1 MTQALLATQ
10 VLQELRRMI
19 TSGELPG
26 GTQVVQDALA
36 AQLGCSRV
44 PLREALKVLEGEG
57 HVTYHPNRGYFVTEL
72 SVTDLVEAYRI
83 RALLEAE
90 AITEAVGRLDDEA
103 LARVDAA
110 RLAVEVAAEGGDVA
124 RISAANRAF
133 HFALFEVCGMP
144 RLVRLIATL
153 WDATD
158 AYRSVYMSTPAN
170 LGHMTREHAEM
181 VVALRRRDAAAVIA
195 LQAEHRE
202 NSVAAVTKSLSP
214 R

>member
-1 MTQALLATQ
+1 VTQAPVTLQ

-36 AQLGCSRV
+36 TQLGVSRV

-57 HVTYHPNRGYFVTEL
+57 HVTYFPHRGYFVTEL
-72 SVTDLVEAYRI
+72 TVADLVEAYRL

-90 AITEAVGRLDDEA
+90 AITEAVARLDDE
-103 LARVDAA
+103 
-110 RLAVEVAAEGGDVA
+110 EVAHIDAMRAEVEAASVRGDVA
-124 RISAANRAF
+124 EINEANRMF
-133 HFALFEVCGMP
+133 HFALFELCAMP
-144 RLVRLIATL
+144 RLVRMIAQL

-158 AYRSVYMSTPAN
+158 AYRSVYMSSTSN
-170 LGHMTREHAEM
+170 LAHMAREHAAM
-181 VVALRRRDAAAVIA
+181 MTALRARDAATVVA

-202 NSVAAVTKSLSP
+202 NSVTIVTKSLAP